1 MARSMTFMRVTHSRN
16 LEDIFCGYSFI
27 ESILCAPP
35 PSSLYFF
42 SLAFLLLLTIIFL
55 MQTPHFLQ
63 EDANISF
70 LSAFKTQAT
79 TKYLFDITTTD
90 DVMLLPELFWFAREG
105 GLPIVIV
112 GGGTNCLFAFDR
124 YEGIFIHNRLT
135 GYSEPYEH
143 DEKRLIRIQSG
154 EITTMFASKLYQHY
168 GVSTL
173 IPWVGLPGT
182 MGGACIGNAGCFGL
196 EMKDLLIEATIL
208 DIDTGEKRV
217 MKNADIH
224 YGYRESIL
232 KGNERYFVI
241 DMLIDISPK

>member
-1 MARSMTFMRVTHSRN
+1 MYYKNIIIIVNF
-16 LEDIFCGYSFI
+16 
-27 ESILCAPP
+27 
-35 PSSLYFF
+35 FF

-90 DVMLLPELFWFAREG
+90 DVMMLPELFWFAREG

-143 DEKRLIRIQSG
+143 DGKRLIRIQSG
-154 EITTMFASKLYQHY
+154 EITTTFASKLYQHY

-208 DIDTGEKRV
+208 DIDTGEKQV

-241 DMLIDISPK
+241 DMLLDISPK